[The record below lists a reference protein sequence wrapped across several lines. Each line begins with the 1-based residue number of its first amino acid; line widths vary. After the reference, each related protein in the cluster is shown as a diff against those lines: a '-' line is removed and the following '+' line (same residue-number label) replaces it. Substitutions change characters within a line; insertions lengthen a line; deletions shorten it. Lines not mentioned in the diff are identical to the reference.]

1 MTTSDPFLSP
11 PSSVQTTPF
20 LTSNSRPS
28 SPTRSYNSNIDSY
41 STLPTPPSSSTNPF
55 QFDPTPSTSS
65 NSSHSSSL
73 NNQNNQQN
81 NQYFD
86 PIHSLAPP
94 VPSIPTNM
102 MTRAASA
109 GSSSHHHLASSSGQ
123 GNKQQQVPPI
133 ISYDPNGSPSDEEED
148 DDDGESGVQGGSRPR
163 KRKSTRDLRGTASSQ
178 ASAQASSSKAG
189 NSGPSGDDDKDD
201 DKGRRKIQIE
211 YIEEKSK
218 RHITFS
224 KRKAGIMKKVSQ
236 IFLLSLLFTR
246 QLIVQLFIIG
256 LRTLNTNR
264 NPSSPPSRFRI
275 RLGLHFHDRQVQ
287 TSRQGRREWRSVSG
301 SEADRCLSRKLRFS
315 CYHCKNT
322 TLTHG

>member
-1 MTTSDPFLSP
+1 MSTTSDPFLSP
-11 PSSVQTTPF
+11 PSSVHTTPF
-20 LTSNSRPS
+20 LTCNSSNSRPN
-28 SPTRSYNSNIDSY
+28 SPTRSYNSTIDSY
-41 STLPTPPSSSTNPF
+41 TTLPTPPSSSTNPF

-94 VPSIPTNM
+94 VPSIPNNM

-109 GSSSHHHLASSSGQ
+109 GSSSHHHLASSSQ
-123 GNKQQQVPPI
+123 GGNHLLQQQVPPI
-133 ISYDPNGSPSDEEED
+133 ISYDPNGSPSDEEEE
-148 DDDGESGVQGGSRPR
+148 DDDGESGLQGGGSRPR

-236 IFLLSLLFTR
+236 NFVLSLLYTC
-246 QLIVQLFIIG
+246 QLTIQVTVVG
-256 LRTLNTNR
+256 LRTLNVDR
-264 NPSSPPSRFRI
+264 NSSSPPG
-275 RLGLHFHDRQVQ
+275 RL
-287 TSRQGRREWRSVSG
+287 
-301 SEADRCLSRKLRFS
+301 
-315 CYHCKNT
+315 
-322 TLTHG
+322 